1 MKREREEQFR
11 SYSPLEQNLENLNNF
26 PPKVCLK
33 EVLKEKNAWIEVAIS
48 EGKSIPEPK
57 YMPLIYKMVS

>member
-1 MKREREEQFR
+1 MNDFDDDKWKQLKFV
-11 SYSPLEQNLENLNNF
+11 
-26 PPKVCLK
+26 PKLSESFK